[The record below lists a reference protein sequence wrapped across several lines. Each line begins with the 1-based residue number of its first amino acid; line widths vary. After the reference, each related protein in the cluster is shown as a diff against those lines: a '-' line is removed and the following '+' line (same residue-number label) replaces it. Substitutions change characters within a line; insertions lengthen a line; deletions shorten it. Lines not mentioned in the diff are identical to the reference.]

1 MRAMCLIAAC
11 AVLAG
16 CGTARTVQVS
26 VPVPVACQEAE
37 PARPVFPTESLQPGA
52 HPVVLLRAAL
62 AEIDRR
68 EGYEVQ
74 LVAALRA
81 CTTPPILCYKI
92 VS

>member
-1 MRAMCLIAAC
+1 MRFAIALIAAC

-37 PARPVFPTESLQPGA
+37 PARPVFPTESLPPGA
-52 HPVVLLRAAL
+52 PPFVLLRAAL

-68 EGYEVQ
+68 QAYE
-74 LVAALRA
+74 LILEAALRA
-81 CTTPPILCYKI
+81 CTAPVQALK
-92 VS
+92 

>member
-1 MRAMCLIAAC
+1 MRESFTGKVLLLAC

-37 PARPVFPTESLQPGA
+37 PARPVFPTESLRPGA
-52 HPVVLLRAAL
+52 PPFVLLRAAL

-68 EGYEVQ
+68 EAWSVE
-74 LVAALRA
+74 LLAALRA
-81 CTTPPILCYKI
+81 CTAPLK
-92 VS
+92 

>member
-26 VPVPVACQEAE
+26 VPVPVACLEAE
-37 PARPVFPTESLQPGA
+37 PVRPEMPTEALAPGA
-52 HPVVLLRAAL
+52 PPFVLLRAAL

-68 EGYEVQ
+68 EGYETE

-81 CTTPPILCYKI
+81 CTAPLR
-92 VS
+92 

>member
-1 MRAMCLIAAC
+1 MRAIALIAVC

-37 PARPVFPTESLQPGA
+37 PARPAMPTESLQPGA
-52 HPVVLLRAAL
+52 PPFVLLRAAL

-68 EGYEVQ
+68 AGYEAE

-81 CTTPPILCYKI
+81 CTAPLK
-92 VS
+92 